1 MPRVKLFRRENKGAK
16 SRVFPSL
23 PGSKSGR
30 IRAITVEIII
40 LAARITRALTM
51 PVEPSALQNVSGKS
65 DDECGGARSCFTSS
79 TAINCAAHTHI
90 QTKKFPT
97 SGLIHFLFAQTIV
110 G

>member
-1 MPRVKLFRRENKGAK
+1 MQIFCVRTPRVKLFRRENKGAK

-23 PGSKSGR
+23 LGSKSGR

-65 DDECGGARSCFTSS
+65 GDECGARALLFYELDCDKLRGT
-79 TAINCAAHTHI
+79 HTYRPKNF
-90 QTKKFPT
+90 QPP
-97 SGLIHFLFAQTIV
+97 V
-110 G
+110 